1 MRSAGGSI
9 MDNVAEGFGRGGN
22 REFIN
27 FLSIAK
33 GSAEEVKSQ
42 VYRAFDFKYVSEE
55 KQIEMLQQTDR
66 ISRMLANLIKY
77 LRKSDQK
84 GLKFD

>member
-1 MRSAGGSI
+1 